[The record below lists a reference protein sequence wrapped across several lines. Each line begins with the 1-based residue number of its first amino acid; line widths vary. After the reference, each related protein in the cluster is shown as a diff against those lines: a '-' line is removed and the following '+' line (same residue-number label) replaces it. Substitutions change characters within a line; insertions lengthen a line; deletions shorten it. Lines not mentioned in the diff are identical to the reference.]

1 MKQEQKISRF
11 FLVATSIFF
20 AASFFFTAQSV
31 FADTVLKKPD
41 ISDIFVCQKTDLS
54 ICDHRT
60 AKAGEVLKIV
70 GGGITQTGYETKALF
85 NGTPLQILSSDSTE
99 NYLVVPIPT
108 DFKGGSVNV
117 VVQVGNLKSNVF
129 PISVIGSG
137 AAGSSGE
144 DCNPLIE
151 ECEDPATG
159 GTGNG
164 GGTNNDGGSSSPGG
178 LIGEGLGKI
187 SDRFDTGGKI
197 TGAKSVGELIGN
209 IIDIL
214 LGLVL
219 TIAILFLIIGGFFY
233 ITSAG
238 DPDKAKKGKQT
249 LTYAVLGIALVML
262 SYTIVY
268 VINSALSQ

>member
-1 MKQEQKISRF
+1 MKQEQKTNRF
-11 FLVATSIFF
+11 FLVAISVFF
-20 AASFFFTAQSV
+20 AASFFFTGQSV
-31 FADTVLKKPD
+31 FAATVLTKPD

-54 ICDHRT
+54 VCDHGT

-70 GGGITQTGYETKALF
+70 GGGLAQTGYETKALL
-85 NGTPLQILSSDSTE
+85 NGEPLQIFSFASTK
-99 NYLVVPIPT
+99 NYLVVPIPA

-129 PISVIGSG
+129 PISIIGTS
-137 AAGSSGE
+137 AGSSGE

-159 GTGNG
+159 GGTGNG
-164 GGTNNDGGSSSPGG
+164 GGANNDGGSSSPGG

-238 DPDKAKKGKQT
+238 DESKVKKGKQT